1 MKEPS
6 GPVMARIYD
15 TFGRKFGSQ
24 REAPPPIL
32 DFEVKKHSFDYLHKM
47 YTKIYFEFYRMK
59 IIQNVELYVRN
70 SFLLR

>member
-32 DFEVKKHSFDYLHKM
+32 DFEVKKNILL
-47 YTKIYFEFYRMK
+47 TIYIKCILKFT
-59 IIQNVELYVRN
+59 LN
-70 SFLLR
+70 SIG